1 MQIFKNLNINIR
13 AFQKNKIF
21 EFGCG
26 DQILTAFG
34 LHETN
39 KKKFMDTHCT
49 DLYAHFTEH
58 LKCPLLRD
66 LVCTIVK
73 GKKCQYLGPWAMNK
87 KNKDTLLSQTLNVK
101 EKKVSL
107 FL

>member
-1 MQIFKNLNINIR
+1 MKFLPVR

-39 KKKFMDTHCT
+39 KKKIMDI
-49 DLYAHFTEH
+49 DPLY
-58 LKCPLLRD
+58 
-66 LVCTIVK
+66 
-73 GKKCQYLGPWAMNK
+73 GPVR
-87 KNKDTLLSQTLNVK
+87 T
-101 EKKVSL
+101 
-107 FL
+107 FY

>member
-1 MQIFKNLNINIR
+1 MLWR

-39 KKKFMDTHCT
+39 KKKFMDI
-49 DLYAHFTEH
+49 DPLYGPVRAFYWTSEMSIIT
-58 LKCPLLRD
+58 R
-66 LVCTIVK
+66 
-73 GKKCQYLGPWAMNK
+73 LGMYHR
-87 KNKDTLLSQTLNVK
+87 QR
-101 EKKVSL
+101 EKMPISWSL
-107 FL
+107 GHE